1 MRTLIEAS
9 MKDRQILEANQRE
22 AIRELQNLV
31 TKQYK
36 AAIEEYD
43 RKISVHA
50 QNHSLNYEI
59 LQKEFNVQRERL
71 IKIIEE
77 KSQVENELN

>member
-9 MKDRQILEANQRE
+9 MSDRQIMEASQRE
-22 AIRELQNLV
+22 AIRELPTLV

-43 RKISVHA
+43 RKISLHA
-50 QNHSLNYEI
+50 QNHNVKHEL
-59 LQKEFNVQRERL
+59 LQKEFNIQRERL
-71 IKIIEE
+71 IKII
-77 KSQVENELN
+77 